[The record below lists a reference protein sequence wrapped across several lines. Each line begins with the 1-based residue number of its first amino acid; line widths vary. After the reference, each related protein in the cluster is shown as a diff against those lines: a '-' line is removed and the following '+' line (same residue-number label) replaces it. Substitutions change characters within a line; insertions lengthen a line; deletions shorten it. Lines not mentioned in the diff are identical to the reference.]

1 METLFDAPTYESVL
15 WCLGRA
21 AIVAVIGVFLVYVL
35 IILWDHHVE
44 CERQK
49 LREKLRAQRHDE
61 VQEYF
66 AEVRAKEALRKGL
79 ERLKEIE

>member
-44 CERQK
+44 YERQ
-49 LREKLRAQRHDE
+49 KLRAQRHDE
-61 VQEYF
+61 MQEYI
-66 AEVRAKEALRKGL
+66 EELRASAALRKGREKL
-79 ERLKEIE
+79 RRLDDR

>member
-49 LREKLRAQRHDE
+49 LRAQRHDE

-66 AEVRAKEALRKGL
+66 EELRAKEALRKGL